1 MSLCVDLNADLGEG
15 AGHDEDILEFIS
27 SANIACGFHAGDP
40 TSILES
46 IRTAH
51 ELEVAVGAHPSFP
64 DRANFGR
71 KEMALPPEEI
81 YSVVMYQ
88 LGAFQALA
96 RAAGAEMNHVKA
108 HGALYN
114 MAARDRSLAEVIVNA
129 VFAFD
134 PKLIL
139 FVPPGGVFE
148 NTAKERGLQIA
159 REVFA
164 DRNYMPDGSLVS
176 RSSPDAFVRD
186 PVEAAERVIRML
198 REQKVRAINGADVPV
213 AAETICVHGDNPE
226 AVEFV
231 QKYEARL
238 TADEVMIARRA
249 ESMTNTIEKPTDARL
264 VQGLGLLDA
273 TMIVVGS
280 MIGSGIFIVAAE
292 SSRLIGA
299 PGWLLMTWVIAG
311 VLTITGALCCAG
323 LPP

>member
-15 AGHDEDILEFIS
+15 AGHDEDILEFVS

-46 IRTAH
+46 IRAAH
-51 ELEVAVGAHPSFP
+51 ELEVAIGAHPSFP

-148 NTAKERGLQIA
+148 SAAKERGLQIA

-164 DRNYMPDGSLVS
+164 DRNYMPDGTLVS

-186 PVEAAERVIRML
+186 PIEAAERVIRML
-198 REQKVRAINGADVPV
+198 REQKVRAINGVDVPV

-231 QKYEARL
+231 QRLRTRL
-238 TADEVMIARRA
+238 TSEEVTIA
-249 ESMTNTIEKPTDARL
+249 
-264 VQGLGLLDA
+264 
-273 TMIVVGS
+273 
-280 MIGSGIFIVAAE
+280 
-292 SSRLIGA
+292 A
-299 PGWLLMTWVIAG
+299 PVRQS
-311 VLTITGALCCAG
+311 
-323 LPP
+323 

>member
-15 AGHDEDILEFIS
+15 AGHDEDILEFVS

-40 TSILES
+40 TSILAS
-46 IRTAH
+46 IRAAH
-51 ELEVAVGAHPSFP
+51 ELDVAVGAHPSFP

-71 KEMALPPEEI
+71 SEMTLPPDEI
-81 YSVVMYQ
+81 YSVIAYQ
-88 LGAFQALA
+88 LGAFQALV

-129 VFAFD
+129 VAALD

-148 NTAKERGLQIA
+148 SAAKERGLQIA

-164 DRNYMPDGSLVS
+164 DRNYMPDGTLVS

-198 REQKVRAINGADVPV
+198 REGKVRAVDGSDVAV
-213 AAETICVHGDNPE
+213 SAETICVHGDNPE
-226 AVEFV
+226 AVAFV
-231 QKYEARL
+231 QRLRERL
-238 TADEVMIARRA
+238 TREEVMIA
-249 ESMTNTIEKPTDARL
+249 
-264 VQGLGLLDA
+264 
-273 TMIVVGS
+273 
-280 MIGSGIFIVAAE
+280 
-292 SSRLIGA
+292 A
-299 PGWLLMTWVIAG
+299 PIRQS
-311 VLTITGALCCAG
+311 
-323 LPP
+323 